1 MLSSVRPRNHHNLEF
16 SAGMDQIK
24 DRKAKHSGEKLQ
36 SISRKIQDLGKTK
49 TAGGKVK
56 PSVEGRGLVTSM
68 D

>member
-1 MLSSVRPRNHHNLEF
+1 
-16 SAGMDQIK
+16 MDQIK

-36 SISRKIQDLGKTK
+36 SIARKIQDLGKTK